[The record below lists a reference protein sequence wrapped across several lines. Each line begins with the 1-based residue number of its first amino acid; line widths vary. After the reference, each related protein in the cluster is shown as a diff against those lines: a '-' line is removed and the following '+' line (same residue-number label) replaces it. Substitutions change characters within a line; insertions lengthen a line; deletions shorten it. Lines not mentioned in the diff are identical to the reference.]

1 MKRRDFLKLL
11 GIGIAVPT
19 AVVKA
24 VNSIP
29 ETIRPTK
36 GIVPHIRGLDINSI
50 RPTTAIIDDFETFGK
65 GHTTMRG
72 VLAEEEFKNRRMSK
86 LLEYQREREIAFFTG
101 TKWSDA
107 DLKIIS
113 NI

>member
-29 ETIRPTK
+29 ETIRTTK
-36 GIVPHIRGLDINSI
+36 GIVPHIRGLDINTI
-50 RPTTAIIDDFETFGK
+50 RPTTAILDDFETFGK

-72 VLAEEEFKNRRMSK
+72 VLAEEEFGLRYKMKKAEAIRKHQMEMFWAK
-86 LLEYQREREIAFFTG
+86 Q
-101 TKWSDA
+101 
-107 DLKIIS
+107 
-113 NI
+113 